1 MDFGLSLLQRCVL
14 ATAFGGGTGGE
25 AHQYGTLHHGAFVFS
40 NRPHTA
46 VKVAYITIDHEAE
59 ALGVGVFLFVF
70 LNSFSIEPR
79 VAWAEGI
86 VITREVFEPAV

>member
-1 MDFGLSLLQRCVL
+1 M

-59 ALGVGVFLFVF
+59 ALGVGVFLFF
-70 LNSFSIEPR
+70 LKFFFSR
-79 VAWAEGI
+79 TKSRLG
-86 VITREVFEPAV
+86 